1 METLKQHIDG
11 LIKLGQYLQ
20 SIRKEDAH
28 YAPLFTCLEKANQT
42 NGWFTQENCLHALET
57 WGSVLTEEN
66 IIEWITPYPLPHTH
80 AKTVGLILAGN
91 IPLVGFHDVLSV
103 LMSGHKATVKLS
115 SSDPF
120 LIPFI
125 YELLQT
131 FSPVFN
137 NRLIFTTERLEK
149 FDAVIATGSN
159 NAARYFD
166 FYFSKVPNLIR
177 KNRNGV
183 AVLNGQE
190 SNDELTELARDIVL
204 YYGLGCRSISKIYVP
219 KGYDLNLIFGALY
232 PHASLM
238 DSAKYANNYD
248 YNKAVFLMSDIS
260 LLDNGFLLMREHDSF
275 GSPVACLHYWYYD
288 SLEQLENHLEKNQ
301 EKIQCISTSMPIQHK
316 IPLGKAQ
323 QPTLLDYADG
333 VDTMAFLYKL

>member
-11 LIKLGQYLQ
+11 LSKLGKYLR
-20 SIRKEDAH
+20 SIYKEKEECRS
-28 YAPLFTCLEKANQT
+28 LFACLKQAEQV
-42 NGWFTQENCLHALET
+42 NGWFTQDNCLHALET

-80 AKTVGLILAGN
+80 PKTVGLILAGN

-103 LMSGHKATVKLS
+103 LMSGHNATVKLS

-137 NRLIFTTERLEK
+137 KRLVFTTDRLEK

-183 AVLNGQE
+183 AVLSGQE
-190 SNDELTELARDIVL
+190 SNEELTELARDIVL

-301 EKIQCISTSMPIQHK
+301 DNIQCISTSLDILQG

-323 QPTLLDYADG
+323 QPALSDYADG
-333 VDTMAFLYKL
+333 VDTLTFLCTL